1 MLCFFFSKKIEFFF
15 FLFLLIFLN
24 NIRQMST
31 LTICISLTD
40 TIDASFVET
49 IFNYLYGPN
58 CVQNVTIFPNEIPDK
73 CTIFV
78 KMLCTTEEAKVFY
91 SDILEGKTKYV
102 EFGPTPYN
110 SVGGKWRC
118 VKVRSPKTYCKQS
131 QTLVWSY
138 RDTLAMEKAHKEQEK
153 EKLEYEKLNP
163 QEQGELD
170 IKWSKDSAY
179 REEHKHLE
187 AHNAHE
193 THVVPVLTK
202 LLRINELLHEAKKL
216 AESYDESIDCET
228 YYNDRLTPDSRFL
241 LRSHSLTLVNS
252 LWSALK
258 DCDNTRNILRDTP
271 FEFQFYPSG
280 DSL

>member
-1 MLCFFFSKKIEFFF
+1 
-15 FLFLLIFLN
+15 
-24 NIRQMST
+24 
-31 LTICISLTD
+31 
-40 TIDASFVET
+40 
-49 IFNYLYGPN
+49 
-58 CVQNVTIFPNEIPDK
+58 
-73 CTIFV
+73 
-78 KMLCTTEEAKVFY
+78 MLCTTEEAKVFY
-91 SDILEGKTKYV
+91 SDILEDKTKYV
-102 EFGPTPYN
+102 EFGPTPCN

-153 EKLEYEKLNP
+153 EKLEYEKLNT
-163 QEQGELD
+163 QEQAELD
-170 IKWSKDSAY
+170 TKWSRLSAY
-179 REEHKHLE
+179 IEEHKHFE